1 MMKKIKKLLRN
12 LGPGFITG
20 ASDDDPSGIATYS
33 QTGAVFGYSQLWT
46 ALFTMPFMLVVQEM
60 CGRIGM
66 VTGYGLSGVIRRNYS
81 KRVLYFAIFILLF
94 ANTMNIGANLGAMA
108 SALGLIVPLP
118 FTILLI
124 SMTAMTLFME
134 IFISYQTYAKYLKYL
149 ALSLLSYVVVVFVI
163 KQDWQQ
169 IAFYTFVP
177 HIEWSR
183 QYLMNIVAILGTT
196 ISPYLFFWQA
206 NQEAEEEVAEHKIWA
221 MGFGKPRVTEKDIR
235 RMRVD
240 TTIGMVFSNLIM
252 FFIMISTASTLHA
265 SGITW
270 IETAP
275 QAAEALRPI
284 AGDAAFL
291 LFAVGIIGTGLLSV
305 PVLAGSASYAFSE
318 AFRWKEGLY
327 RKFSQAH
334 GFYGIITLATL
345 LGLLINYLPI
355 APFTLLYY
363 TAILN
368 GICAPPLMVLILLI
382 ANNEKIMGKRVNNL
396 TSNIGG
402 IIITVLMSLT
412 AIGVLLSMLGVL

>member
-1 MMKKIKKLLRN
+1 MQKIKKWLRSI
-12 LGPGFITG
+12 GPGFITG

-33 QTGAVFGYSQLWT
+33 QTGAAFGYTQLWT
-46 ALFTMPFMLVVQEM
+46 ALFSLPFMLVVQEM

-66 VTGYGLSGVIRRNYS
+66 VTGYGLSGVIRRHYS
-81 KRVLYFAIFILLF
+81 KKILYFAIFLLLF
-94 ANTMNIGANLGAMA
+94 ANTINIGANLGAMA
-108 SALGLIVPLP
+108 SALQLLIPLP
-118 FTILLI
+118 FTMLLI
-124 SMTAMTLFME
+124 GMTVVTLLLEVFV
-134 IFISYQTYAKYLKYL
+134 SYQTYTKYLKYL
-149 ALSLLSYVVVVFVI
+149 ALTLVSYVVVVFVI
-163 KQDWQQ
+163 GQDWSVV
-169 IAFYTFVP
+169 AYHTFVP
-177 HIEWSR
+177 HIVWSK
-183 QYLMNIVAILGTT
+183 QYLLNIVAILGTT

-221 MGFGKPRVTEKDIR
+221 MGFGKPKVTNRDVR

-240 TTIGMVFSNLIM
+240 TLIGMVFSNMIM
-252 FFIMISTASTLHA
+252 FFIMVSTASTLNA

-291 LFAVGIIGTGLLSV
+291 LFAIGIIGTGLLSV

-327 RKFSQAH
+327 RKFNQAH
-334 GFYGIITLATL
+334 GFYGVITLATL
-345 LGLLINYLPI
+345 LGLLINYLPV

-368 GICAPPLMVLILLI
+368 GICAPPLMILILLI
-382 ANNEKIMGKRVNNL
+382 ANNEKIMGKRVNNRFSNAVGILITIIMSVSAIALLL
-396 TSNIGG
+396 T
-402 IIITVLMSLT
+402 T
-412 AIGVLLSMLGVL
+412 IGVF